1 MKIDR
6 RITNGLAW
14 AGAVLVVGVPLAD
27 IVSGQMM
34 GDRADARP
42 AQVAMMEPIAA
53 VAPVPVALS
62 QRPAAPQPKPAATA
76 VAAQPTAPSKPAP
89 SVAPVTAAP
98 AVAAAP
104 AATTPPRATAAAPQ
118 GDVVDSYLKA
128 GKPLP
133 SYITN
138 GDADAVAVAQPPV
151 APVQTTVIDPVTVA
165 ALTPA
170 EAAPAS
176 IAPMPMPLSMRP
188 QPVLIVEDTA
198 RTRSI
203 DVVPDVNPRSSA
215 AVTYNDLQD
224 WESGPLS
231 EFLARRQGSGQVA
244 ADYDADGF
252 YLDEGPNGAP
262 RRGRLI
268 GPADPWFIPF
278 GD

>member
-42 AQVAMMEPIAA
+42 AQVAKMEPIAA

-76 VAAQPTAPSKPAP
+76 VAAQPAAPSKPAP

-98 AVAAAP
+98 AVAA
-104 AATTPPRATAAAPQ
+104 TTPPRATAAAPQ
-118 GDVVDSYLKA
+118 GDVVDNYLKA

-138 GDADAVAVAQPPV
+138 GGADAVAVAQPPV
-151 APVQTTVIDPVTVA
+151 APVQATVIDPVTVA

-170 EAAPAS
+170 ETAPAS

-231 EFLARRQGSGQVA
+231 EFLASRQGSGQVA